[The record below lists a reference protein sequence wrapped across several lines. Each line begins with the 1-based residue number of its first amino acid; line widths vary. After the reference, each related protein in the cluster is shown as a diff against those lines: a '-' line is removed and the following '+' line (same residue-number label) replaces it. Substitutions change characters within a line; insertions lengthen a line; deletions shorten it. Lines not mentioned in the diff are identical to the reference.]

1 MNKTILISL
10 LLSLFISCNSN
21 IDSQAHPNIILI
33 LTDDQGWGDLSLNG
47 NKDLHTP
54 NIDKIALNGVRFDR
68 FFVSPVCSPTRAEI
82 LTGRHHTRTG
92 VYDVSL
98 GGERINVDE
107 ETLGDLFKAA
117 GYRTAAYGKWH
128 NGMQAP
134 YHPNTRG
141 FDQFYGFCSGHW
153 GNYFNPVL
161 EKNGELVR
169 GKGFITDDLTNH
181 GIEFIKKNKN
191 NPFFLY
197 MPFNTPHSPMQVP
210 DKYWNKFKNK
220 DLTQKGTLSDMPD
233 DKYSGT
239 NSKGENHSKAA
250 LAMCENIDWNVGRI
264 IETLESQKIIDNTI
278 IIYLSDNGPNGHR
291 WNGEMKGIK
300 GSTDEGGTR
309 SPMIISWKG
318 NIPSGKKVSKIASG
332 IDLLPTLIDI
342 SGIKVKPK
350 NKLDGVNLKQLI
362 YQNDADWQE
371 RYIYNYWRGR
381 LSLRSQNFRLDN
393 ENNLYNMND
402 DPNQLNNVS
411 KTYKEIF
418 EVMKKAKIE
427 WKKELLA
434 NINLKDK
441 RAFIIGHPELKN
453 TQIPARDAKAN
464 GLIKRSNYY
473 PNCSYMTNWVNIEDT
488 ITWNAEVAE
497 DGKFEAIIYYTCKKD
512 ALGSEIELSFSDSSV
527 SIKITKFYDPKEY
540 GEENDRSPR
549 IESYVKDFIPLK
561 MGVIDLKKGKG
572 TLMLKGL
579 KMTGKELLDFRLL
592 MLKRI

>member
-1 MNKTILISL
+1 VNKTFIFIFLSSLLISCK
-10 LLSLFISCNSN
+10 SK
-21 IDSQAHPNIILI
+21 IDSKLHPNVIIF
-33 LTDDQGWGDLSLNG
+33 LTDDQGWGDVSFNG

-54 NIDKIALNGVRFDR
+54 NIDKIALSGVKFDR
-68 FFVSPVCSPTRAEI
+68 FYVSPVCSPTRAEI
-82 LTGRHHTRTG
+82 LTGRHHVRTG

-98 GGERINVDE
+98 GGERINADE
-107 ETLGDLFKAA
+107 QTIADIFKAS

-141 FDQFYGFCSGHW
+141 FDEFYGFCSGHW

-161 EKNGELVR
+161 EKNGELVK
-169 GKGFITDDLTNH
+169 GNGFITDDLTTH
-181 GIEFIKKNKN
+181 GIEFINKNKD
-191 NPFFLY
+191 NPFLLY

-210 DKYWNKFKNK
+210 DKYWDKFKNK
-220 DLTQKGTLSDMPD
+220 DLTQKGTLSNIHE

-239 NSKGENHSKAA
+239 NSEGENHSRAA

-264 IETLESQKIIDNTI
+264 IKTLKSLKIYENTI

-291 WNGEMKGIK
+291 WNGGMKGIK

-318 NIPSGKKVSKIASG
+318 NMPEGKKVKKIASG
-332 IDLLPTLIDI
+332 IDLLPTLIDLT
-342 SGIKVKPK
+342 GIKVKPK
-350 NKLDGVNLKQLI
+350 KNLDGVNLRQLI
-362 YQNDADWQE
+362 YKEDKDWPD

-393 ENNLYNMND
+393 KNNLYNMNE
-402 DPNQLNNVS
+402 DPNQLQNVS
-411 KTYKEIF
+411 ARYNETL
-418 EVMKKAKIE
+418 EVMKKAKIKWE
-427 WKKELLA
+427 NELLTNIKKKE
-434 NINLKDK
+434 K
-441 RAFIIGHPELKN
+441 RAFVIGHPKLKN
-453 TQIPARDAKAN
+453 TQIPARDASAN

-488 ITWNAEVAE
+488 ITWDAEVAE
-497 DGKFEAIIYYTCKKD
+497 DGKFEVVIYYTCAMD
-512 ALGSEIELSFSDSSV
+512 AVGSEIELSFSESSI
-527 SIKITKFYDPKEY
+527 SKNITEFHDPKDY
-540 GEENDRSPR
+540 GKENDRSPR

-561 MGVIDLKKGKG
+561 IGVIDLKKGKG
-572 TLMLKGL
+572 TLVLKGL
-579 KMTGKELLDFRLL
+579 KMTGKELIDFRLL